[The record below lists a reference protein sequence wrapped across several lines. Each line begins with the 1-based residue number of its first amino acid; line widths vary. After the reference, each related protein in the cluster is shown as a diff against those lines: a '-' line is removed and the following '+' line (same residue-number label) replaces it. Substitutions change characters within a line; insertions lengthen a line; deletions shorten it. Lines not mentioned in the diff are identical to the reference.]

1 MGAFVEKY
9 LTGNWRHRL
18 FRRMSSTS
26 VFDIPTELH
35 TLKSESIEQI
45 NADRFEVADNFV
57 SGSILMEN
65 GDEIRLEKG
74 TGIIV
79 KEN

>member
-9 LTGNWRHRL
+9 LTRNWRHRL

-35 TLKSESIEQI
+35 TLKSESLEHDD
-45 NADRFEVADNFV
+45 ADRA
-57 SGSILMEN
+57 
-65 GDEIRLEKG
+65 EI
-74 TGIIV
+74 
-79 KEN
+79 N